1 MNARTKPSILMGR
14 LANLAEQIS
23 DLESTAQDET
33 DLNRLAS
40 LRSEQ
45 SRIHHNL
52 KMNPLTGTA

>member
-1 MNARTKPSILMGR
+1 MNARTKPSIQMGR

-33 DLNRLAS
+33 GLNRLAS

-52 KMNPLTGTA
+52 KMSPLKGTA